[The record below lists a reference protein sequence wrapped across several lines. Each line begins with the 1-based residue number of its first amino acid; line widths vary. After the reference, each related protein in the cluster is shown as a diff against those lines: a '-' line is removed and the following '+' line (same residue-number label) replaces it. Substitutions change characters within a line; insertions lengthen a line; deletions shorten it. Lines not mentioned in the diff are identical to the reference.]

1 MKKQIL
7 IAGVFLSSLIM
18 GCTQD
23 EALETLSNESSLIN
37 EIKKVETLFA
47 DNMQKEKD
55 ESAYSNTDEK
65 IETSMSLEDRLV
77 YYDYI
82 NRNGIGIPTSSM
94 KTASRGN
101 VPPNGF
107 GLVLKPKG
115 VRCYPYDELILVMDC
130 EDHRE
135 KSSVSGNTGETF
147 VDGNGNV
154 HFFFCVVPGDLSY
167 GGGLSEREADFY
179 RFFDCEDSDN
189 DTRLYSNGMRL
200 PRYQLDTCTFGIKG
214 DSKGNVTFYFNLK
227 AAKNP
232 DIYGRFGMG
241 PKSSSKGIIYTDD
254 EDNNNTNHGSWIKG
268 SGILLYPNDLLP
280 IHNHNTSM
288 NVYF

>member
-23 EALETLSNESSLIN
+23 EALETLSNESSLGN

-55 ESAYSNTDEK
+55 ESAYSDTDEK

-77 YYDYI
+77 YYDYVS
-82 NRNGIGIPTSSM
+82 RNGINIPTPAI
-94 KTASRGN
+94 KTSSRGII
-101 VPPNGF
+101 PSDSP

-115 VRCYPYDELILVMDC
+115 VRCYPYNELILVMDC

-135 KSSVSGNTGETF
+135 KSYVSGNTGETF

-154 HFFFCVVPGDLSY
+154 HFFFCVVPSNLSY
-167 GGGLSEREADFY
+167 GGGLNEAKADFY

-189 DTRLYSNGMRL
+189 DTRLYSNGIRL
-200 PRYQLDTCTFGIKG
+200 PRYQLETCTFGIKG

-227 AAKNP
+227 VAKNT
-232 DIYGRFGMG
+232 DIYGRFSMG
-241 PKSSSKGIIYTDD
+241 PDSSSKGIIYTDD
-254 EDNNNTNHGSWIKG
+254 EDNNNTNRSGWIKG
-268 SGILLYPNDLLP
+268 AGVLTYPDYLLP

>member
-55 ESAYSNTDEK
+55 KSAYSDTDEK

-82 NRNGIGIPTSSM
+82 NRNGVKTPTPPLKTSS
-94 KTASRGN
+94 RG
-101 VPPNGF
+101 VVSTDGF

-115 VRCYPYDELILVMDC
+115 IRCTPYDELILVMDC

-135 KSSVSGNTGETF
+135 KSYVSGNTGETF

-154 HFFFCVVPGDLSY
+154 HFFFCVVPNNLSY
-167 GGGLSEREADFY
+167 GGGL
-179 RFFDCEDSDN
+179 
-189 DTRLYSNGMRL
+189 
-200 PRYQLDTCTFGIKG
+200 
-214 DSKGNVTFYFNLK
+214 
-227 AAKNP
+227 AKQKL
-232 DIYGRFGMG
+232 IFVV
-241 PKSSSKGIIYTDD
+241 SSIVKTVIM
-254 EDNNNTNHGSWIKG
+254 
-268 SGILLYPNDLLP
+268 ILAYIL
-280 IHNHNTSM
+280 T
-288 NVYF
+288 V